1 MKVQFIQSPV
11 GPFGLGYS
19 IGDQAEINE
28 TLAATLIEQKYAVEV
43 KEIETATISQME
55 TPETKKKRK

>member
-1 MKVQFIQSPV
+1 MKVKFIQSPV

-19 IGDQAEINE
+19 IGDEAEIND
-28 TLAATLIEQKYAVEV
+28 TLAATLVEQKYAVEV
-43 KEIETATISQME
+43 KEIEVATIPQME

>member
-1 MKVQFIQSPV
+1 MKVKFIKSPV

-19 IGDQAEINE
+19 IGDEAEINE
-28 TLAATLIEQKYAVEV
+28 TLADTLVEQKYAVEV
-43 KEIETATISQME
+43 KEIEMATIAEME